1 MSDARAVSG
10 AGDFLVGKPVDHAPD
25 HPNLRSGAQFKES
38 LRDGRRV
45 IVDGRAVDDVT
56 AEPTLARGIDT
67 LAGLFDAQL
76 DPKHAEVT
84 TSIDAETGE
93 RIATGW
99 LVPYSRDDLWRHVEM
114 VRFSTFRT
122 FGEFGRPP
130 DYGPVKAI
138 GFMAFHHIIKR
149 AEPEA
154 QDKIIHFLRT
164 GQRNNL
170 ISGDIIIDVQAN
182 RKTPMPEQAG
192 RLRVVEERADGVVVA
207 GAKAGNTVMAQGN
220 IGTISMPPPNLRTA
234 EQ

>member
-1 MSDARAVSG
+1 MSG
-10 AGDFLVGKPVDHAPD
+10 EGDYLIGKPVARDPD
-25 HPNLRSGAQFKES
+25 HPNLRSGARFKES

-45 IVDGRAVDDVT
+45 IVDGREVDDVT

-114 VRFSTFRT
+114 VRFSTFHT

-138 GFMAFHHIIKR
+138 GFLAFHHIIKR

-154 QDKIIHFLRT
+154 Q
-164 GQRNNL
+164 
-170 ISGDIIIDVQAN
+170 
-182 RKTPMPEQAG
+182 E
-192 RLRVVEERADGVVVA
+192 
-207 GAKAGNTVMAQGN
+207 
-220 IGTISMPPPNLRTA
+220 
-234 EQ
+234 